1 MDREL
6 IERLPG
12 RRERIRKSKLGEHL
26 FMVLVAI
33 VCGLAGGF
41 GAIGFRA
48 LIKLFQEI
56 FFGAAGGLVAIALA
70 LPWYWRLLAPAIG
83 GLFVGPLGHFFAEEA
98 KGHGVPEVMESVALK
113 GGTIPPRTVAV
124 RALASALCIGSGGS
138 VGREGPIVQI
148 GSALSSTIGQL
159 LNVSTRQLRT
169 LVGCGAAA
177 GMAATFNAPIA
188 GALFAVEVILGDFG
202 VPQFSPIVISS
213 VVATVVSRHFLGDF
227 PAFEVP
233 KYHLVSPFELGPYMV
248 VGAIAGLVALLF
260 IVVLY
265 STEDLFERVPLP
277 GYSKALFGGM
287 IIGTI
292 GIWLPHVF
300 GVGYDTINAAL
311 TGTLPAA
318 LLFVLLLA
326 KIAATSITIGS
337 GGSGGVFAPSLFL
350 GAMTGGFLGTFIH
363 QSFPSSTATSGAYAL
378 VAMGAVVAGTTHAPI
393 TAIIMIFE
401 LTGDYTIIPPLMAAC
416 VVSTLLVTRL
426 KRDSIYTLK
435 LRRKGID
442 IFKEEDPNVL
452 RSLYVRDVIDRDP
465 EVVPA
470 SADFLSV
477 LDLVVRSSHTEF
489 FVVNARGELLGS
501 VSLSELR
508 RLIFEQESLRH
519 VVVAGDLVYPHPPT
533 VTEDDT
539 LDVVM
544 RLFSHGDMDEIPV
557 VDPKNPRKLVG
568 SVHKRDVI
576 DVYNREVLRR
586 DLAGAMSST
595 VAVAGKV
602 RQVDMGNGY
611 VVQET
616 AAPRSFIGRTLR
628 QLNVRVLYG
637 VEVVFIRTRDDGET
651 KTMVPAPDYRIREGD
666 SLIVAGAKEAVDALQ
681 EL

>member
-1 MDREL
+1 
-6 IERLPG
+6 
-12 RRERIRKSKLGEHL
+12 
-26 FMVLVAI
+26 MVLVAI
-33 VCGLAGGF
+33 VAGLAGGL
-41 GAIGFRA
+41 GAIIFRA
-48 LIKLFQEI
+48 LIKLFQEV
-56 FFGAAGGLVAIALA
+56 FFGAPGGLVAVALA

-98 KGHGVPEVMESVALK
+98 KGHGVPEVMESVVVK
-113 GGTIPPRTVAV
+113 GGTIRPRTA
-124 RALASALCIGSGGS
+124 ALRSFASALCIGSGGS

-148 GSALSSTIGQL
+148 GSALSSTIGQA

-169 LVGCGAAA
+169 LVGAGGAA
-177 GMAATFNAPIA
+177 GMAATFNAPIG
-188 GALFAVEVILGDFG
+188 GAMFAVEVILGDFG

-227 PAFEVP
+227 PAFVVP
-233 KYHLVSPFELGPYMV
+233 KYHLVSPFELAPYMV
-248 VGAIAGLVALLF
+248 VGVLAGLVALTF

-265 STEDLFERVPLP
+265 AAEDFFERLRLP
-277 GYSKALFGGM
+277 GYSKALVGGLLV
-287 IIGTI
+287 GAI
-292 GIWLPHVF
+292 GIRLPHVF

-311 TGTLPAA
+311 TGNLSAFM
-318 LLFVLLLA
+318 LFALLLA

-363 QSFPSSTATSGAYAL
+363 QWFPGATATSGAYAL

-442 IFKEEDPNVL
+442 VFKEEDPNVL
-452 RSLYVRDVIDRDP
+452 RSLYVHDIIDREP
-465 EVVPA
+465 EVIPA
-470 SADFLSV
+470 SADFPRV

-489 FVVNARGELLGS
+489 FVVNDKGDLLGAI
-501 VSLSELR
+501 SLSEIR
-508 RLIFEQESLRH
+508 RLIFEQETLRH
-519 VVVAGDLVYPHPPT
+519 VVVAGDLVVPNPPS
-533 VTEDDT
+533 VTENDT
-539 LDVVM
+539 LDLVM
-544 RLFSHGDMDEIPV
+544 RLFSHSEMDEIPV
-557 VDPKNPRKLVG
+557 VEEKNPKKLVG
-568 SVHKRDVI
+568 TVHKRDVI
-576 DVYNREVLRR
+576 NAYNQEVLRR
-586 DLAGAMSST
+586 DLAGTMSST
-595 VAVAGKV
+595 VAMVGKV

-616 AAPRSFIGRTLR
+616 PAPRTFIGHTLR
-628 QLNVRVLYG
+628 QLNVRALYG
-637 VEVVFIRTRDDGET
+637 VEVVFIRSHDGEIGEVRT
-651 KTMVPAPDYRIREGD
+651 IVPSPDYRIHAGD
-666 SLIVAGAKEAVDALQ
+666 ELIVAGPKDAVDALQ

>member
-1 MDREL
+1 
-6 IERLPG
+6 
-12 RRERIRKSKLGEHL
+12 
-26 FMVLVAI
+26 MVLVAI
-33 VCGLAGGF
+33 LCGLAGGF

-48 LIKLFQEI
+48 LIKLFQEL
-56 FFGAAGGLVAIALA
+56 FFGTGGALVAAALA

-83 GLFVGPLGHFFAEEA
+83 GLFVGPMGYFFSAEA

-113 GGTIPPRTVAV
+113 GGTIPPRTVAL
-124 RALASALCIGSGGS
+124 RSLASALCIGSGGS

-159 LNVSTRQLRT
+159 LKVSTRQLRT
-169 LVGCGAAA
+169 LVGAGAAA

-233 KYHLVSPFELGPYMV
+233 QYHLVSPFELAPYMV
-248 VGAIAGLVALLF
+248 VGALAGLVALTF

-265 STEDLFERVPLP
+265 ATEDFFERLRLP
-277 GYSKALFGGM
+277 GYSKAVLGGLLV
-287 IIGTI
+287 GTI
-292 GIWLPHVF
+292 GIWLPNVF

-311 TGTLPAA
+311 NGTLPAT
-318 LLFVLLLA
+318 LLFALLLA
-326 KIAATSITIGS
+326 KISATSITVGS

-363 QSFPSSTATSGAYAL
+363 QWFPESTATSGAYAL
-378 VAMGAVVAGTTHAPI
+378 VAMGAVVAGVTHAPI

-435 LRRKGID
+435 LRRRGID

-452 RSLYVRDVIDRDP
+452 RSLYVHDIIDRDP
-465 EVVPA
+465 EVIPA
-470 SADFLSV
+470 SAGFLTV
-477 LDLVVRSSHTEF
+477 LDLVVRSRHTEF
-489 FVVNARGELLGS
+489 FVVNNKGDLLGAI
-501 VSLSELR
+501 SLSELR
-508 RLIFEQESLRH
+508 RLIFEQEALRH
-519 VVVAGDLVYPHPPT
+519 VVVAGDLVLPDPPS
-533 VTEDDT
+533 VTENDT

-544 RLFSHGDMDEIPV
+544 QLFSHGEMDEIPV
-557 VDPKNPRKLVG
+557 VDVQNPKKLIG
-568 SVHKRDVI
+568 TVHKRDVI
-576 DVYNREVLRR
+576 NAYNQEVLRR
-586 DLAGAMSST
+586 DLAGTMSST
-595 VAVAGKV
+595 VALVSKV
-602 RQVDMGNGY
+602 RQVEVGNGY

-616 AAPRSFIGRTLR
+616 QAPRSFVGRTLR
-628 QLNVRVLYG
+628 QLNVRARYG
-637 VEVVFIRTRDDGET
+637 IQVVFIRSRDGEAGEP
-651 KTMVPAPDYRIREGD
+651 KTIVPTPDYRIHEGD
-666 SLIVAGAKEAVDALQ
+666 ALIVAGPKEQVDALE